1 MFIEEELDSGPI
13 LLQSETAIHHEETA
27 AQLMERLAAVGAELL
42 SETLA
47 NIRSITPTRQN
58 DDNASFAP
66 LLKKEDGKVDWFMDA
81 FAIERRVR
89 GFQPW
94 PNVYAFYR
102 SHRLI
107 IWSAAPKKLGPD
119 EQPAG
124 TILVAH
130 GEELAI
136 KCGNDTAL
144 QLLEV
149 QPEGGRRM
157 TAREFINGA
166 RLEAG
171 RQIE

>member
-1 MFIEEELDSGPI
+1 MFIEEELDSGPV
-13 LLQSETAIHHEETA
+13 LFQRETAVRHEETA
-27 AQLMERLAAVGAELL
+27 TQLMERLAAMGAELL

-47 NIRSITPTRQN
+47 NIHSLTPVRQN

-94 PNVYAFYR
+94 PNVYAFYG

-107 IWSAAPKKLGPD
+107 IWSAAPKKSGPD
-119 EQPAG
+119 EQAAG

-157 TAREFINGA
+157 AAREFINGA

-171 RQIE
+171 RQME